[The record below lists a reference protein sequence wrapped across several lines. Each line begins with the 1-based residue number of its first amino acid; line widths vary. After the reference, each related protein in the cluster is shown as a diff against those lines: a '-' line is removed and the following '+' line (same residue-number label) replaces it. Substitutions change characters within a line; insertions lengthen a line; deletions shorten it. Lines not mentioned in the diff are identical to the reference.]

1 MRKRSLTL
9 SRTSVG
15 KNSFHTFGPANARHP
30 GITLRFIILFAC
42 TVAGACVWAASTSA
56 SAQDVEAG
64 RAKAQACAA
73 CHGADGNS
81 SSGTYPNLAGQT
93 WRYLYVQLK
102 DFKEGRRT
110 NPVMSPM
117 AAPLSRQDM
126 IDIANFFAAQTL
138 KPSAFKVD
146 ETKARLGK
154 IKADAVLCT
163 MCHLGGFSG
172 QNEIPRVAGQHYEYI
187 VKQLKDF
194 RSRSRTND
202 AGNMTS
208 VTKTLSD
215 ADIENLA
222 QYITSLR

>member
-1 MRKRSLTL
+1 M
-9 SRTSVG
+9 
-15 KNSFHTFGPANARHP
+15 
-30 GITLRFIILFAC
+30 RFIILLAC
-42 TVAGACVWAASTSA
+42 AVVGTCVWPVLAPA
-56 SAQDVEAG
+56 SAQDIAAG
-64 RAKAQACAA
+64 RTKAQACAA

-81 SSGTYPNLAGQT
+81 SSGVYPDLAGQT
-93 WRYLYVQLK
+93 WRYIYVQLK

-110 NPVMSPM
+110 NPIMSPM

-126 IDIANFFAAQTL
+126 IDIANFYAAQTP

-146 ETKARLGK
+146 DAKVKLGK
-154 IKADAVLCT
+154 AKSDEVLCV

-194 RSRSRTND
+194 RSRTRTND